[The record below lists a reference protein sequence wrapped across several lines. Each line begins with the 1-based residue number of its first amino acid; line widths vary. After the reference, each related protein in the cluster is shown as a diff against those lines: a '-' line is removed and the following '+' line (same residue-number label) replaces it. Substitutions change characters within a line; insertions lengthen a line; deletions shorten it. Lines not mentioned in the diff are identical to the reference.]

1 MGNTKYKLERNI
13 MDSSTTKSSPESSAG
28 SGEPLRHAIV
38 GIGAGIVGAHLP
50 ALQGLES
57 VSVVAGCD
65 VNPDT
70 GEEGADK
77 LSCPFYADHRQM
89 LAETNPDI
97 TVILTPHPFHAK
109 IAIDALNAGSHVL
122 VEKPMAVEVAEA
134 DAMIEAAE
142 KNNRL
147 IAINFQQRFRPEVEA
162 ARHLIQ
168 SGQLGEIQRV
178 TQVEPWLR
186 TVAYYKSA
194 GWRGTWNGEGGGVL
208 MNQAPHSLDLLCH
221 LAGMPT
227 RVVAWNRTIRHSI
240 EVEDTSMAMLA
251 WENGAMGT
259 IFFST
264 AEAGTRRMEIVG
276 TGGILN
282 ISEGGAITFQ
292 RYEPNLVEHILHS
305 PERFAAPAMIDEE
318 VPLNEGQGKHI
329 EVYEDLHNAIRN
341 GTPVRADGKQG
352 RMSLELANAIIY
364 SSYTGGEVT
373 LPLDRAGYSTLLSD
387 LKQGKYT
394 S

>member
-1 MGNTKYKLERNI
+1 
-13 MDSSTTKSSPESSAG
+13 MDSSMVPPQK
-28 SGEPLRHAIV
+28 PLRHAVV
-38 GIGAGIVGAHLP
+38 GIGAGIVSAHLP
-50 ALQGLES
+50 ALQTLPT
-57 VSVVAGCD
+57 VTVVGGSD
-65 VNPDT
+65 VNPET

-77 LSCPFYADHRQM
+77 LSCPFYNDHRQM
-89 LAETNPDI
+89 LAATNPDI
-97 TVILTPHPFHAK
+97 TVILTPHPFHAS

-147 IAINFQQRFRPEVEA
+147 IAVNFQQRFRPEVEA
-162 ARHLIQ
+162 ARQLIH

-194 GWRGTWNGEGGGVL
+194 GWRGTWKGEGGGVL

-227 RVVAWNRTIRHSI
+227 QVVAWNRTIRHSI

-264 AEAGTRRMEIVG
+264 AEAGRRRMEIVG

-305 PERFAAPAMIDEE
+305 PERFAAPKIVEE
-318 VPLNEGQGKHI
+318 TVALNDGEGKHV
-329 EVYEDLHNAIRN
+329 EVYADLHNAILH
-341 GTPVRADGKQG
+341 GTQVRADGYEG

-364 SSYTGGEVT
+364 SSYTGREVS
-373 LPLDRAGYSTLLSD
+373 LPLDRAGYSVLLNE
-387 LKQGKYT
+387 LKQGKRG
-394 S
+394 